1 MPIRAFKTRRIRY
14 FVAFTTIEVTEEV
27 KRKLVKLAN
36 EVKAE
41 KGGEVSISD
50 VIEMLISFYEGRK
63 GKGLRM
69 ADFDGLMTEM
79 DEDSSEK
86 VDEVVYGKTHH

>member
-1 MPIRAFKTRRIRY
+1 M
-14 FVAFTTIEVTEEV
+14 AFTTIEVTEEV

-36 EVKAE
+36 EVRAE

-50 VIEMLISFYEGRK
+50 IIEMLISFYEGRK
-63 GKGLRM
+63 GLRI
-69 ADFDGLMTEM
+69 ADFDNLMTEM

-86 VDEVVYGKTHH
+86 VDEVVYGKTHR

>member
-1 MPIRAFKTRRIRY
+1 M
-14 FVAFTTIEVTEEV
+14 AFTTIEVTEEV

-41 KGGEVSISD
+41 KGREVSISD
-50 VIEMLISFYEGRK
+50 VIEMLISFYEGR
-63 GKGLRM
+63 KGLRM

-86 VDEVVYGKTHH
+86 VDEVVYGKAHH

>member
-1 MPIRAFKTRRIRY
+1 
-14 FVAFTTIEVTEEV
+14 
-27 KRKLVKLAN
+27 
-36 EVKAE
+36 
-41 KGGEVSISD
+41 
-50 VIEMLISFYEGRK
+50 MLISFYEGRK

-86 VDEVVYGKTHH
+86 VDEVVYGKAHH